1 MESSAAPVSPNG
13 NSHKFRV
20 EFANMNPHLGED
32 PSQYHCR
39 QLSHLLT
46 ARHRHG
52 LPGCFP
58 DSAQAWESPCFL
70 SNSEVW
76 RDYITGLPVMV
87 LHLHCKHHGG
97 NYIHE
102 QSLQDLAERGLWY
115 ATSNASWLF
124 EKSRLMVVAR
134 ADVIDRI
141 SIPHIPAIPDAFGF
155 INEIA
160 FPDTP
165 GPDINWKMCET
176 ARLAEEVSVRNQKA
190 GLASEKEFQGDYQG
204 ALDRYCETAY
214 IDRTG
219 GFHQAARAQLVRA
232 KSVIEAHPELDRGN
246 LRFENTRD
254 QEFVFYNAKG
264 MVSCRHLEQRI
275 MNIALPPGWHRF
287 VASEHWEATARI
299 SGHGRSGEA
308 SIDQEGGRNMWRAM
322 VRLDGGYGIST
333 EASEDA
339 QGLSAGAFCCDSPE
353 SAVEAAID
361 MYYDYERLSNCDGMP
376 LAEAN
381 EIPDVV
387 GGVQSSE

>member
-13 NSHKFRV
+13 NSHKFRA
-20 EFANMNPHLGED
+20 EFANMNPLLGED

-46 ARHRHG
+46 SRHRHG
-52 LPGCFP
+52 LPSCFP
-58 DSAQAWESPCFL
+58 GSAQAWESPCFL

-76 RDYITGLPVMV
+76 KDAVTGLPVMV
-87 LHLHCKHHGG
+87 LHLYCKHHHGD
-97 NYIHE
+97 YIHE

-124 EKSRLMVVAR
+124 EQARLVVIAR

-204 ALDRYCETAY
+204 
-214 IDRTG
+214 G
-219 GFHQAARAQLVRA
+219 
-232 KSVIEAHPELDRGN
+232 
-246 LRFENTRD
+246 
-254 QEFVFYNAKG
+254 
-264 MVSCRHLEQRI
+264 
-275 MNIALPPGWHRF
+275 PG
-287 VASEHWEATARI
+287 
-299 SGHGRSGEA
+299 
-308 SIDQEGGRNMWRAM
+308 
-322 VRLDGGYGIST
+322 
-333 EASEDA
+333 
-339 QGLSAGAFCCDSPE
+339 
-353 SAVEAAID
+353 
-361 MYYDYERLSNCDGMP
+361 
-376 LAEAN
+376 
-381 EIPDVV
+381 
-387 GGVQSSE
+387 